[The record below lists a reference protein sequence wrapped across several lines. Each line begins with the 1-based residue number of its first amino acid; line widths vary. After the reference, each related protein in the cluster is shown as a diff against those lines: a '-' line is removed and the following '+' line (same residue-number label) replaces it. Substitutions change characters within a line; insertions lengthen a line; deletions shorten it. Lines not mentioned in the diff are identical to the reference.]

1 LHKKGHYVKP
11 FVVCTNDGYIL
22 DIYGMFEA
30 TLNDA
35 AILLNILEEDSKLGE
50 LMQKADTLIV
60 DRGFR
65 DCVVV
70 LENKYGFQVKM
81 PAL

>member
-1 LHKKGHYVKP
+1 
-11 FVVCTNDGYIL
+11 
-22 DIYGMFEA
+22 MFEA

-65 DCVVV
+65 DCVEV